1 MLSKYLWKECTGP
14 RLHPQYAG
22 SGEVPGEVPGKVPG
36 KVWERALGPAR
47 KVRTSLAGGCAKRV
61 G

>member
-14 RLHPQYAG
+14 RLHPQHKG
-22 SGEVPGEVPGKVPG
+22 SGEVPGKVPG

-47 KVRTSLAGGCAKRV
+47 KVRISLAGGCAERV

>member
-1 MLSKYLWKECTGP
+1 MWKECTGP

-22 SGEVPGEVPGKVPG
+22 SGEVPGEGPGKVPG